1 MKISANNTLLNVDES
16 GAGEPAFVFLH
27 YFGGSH
33 RSWSEVTAHLPGFRC
48 IAPDLRG
55 FGDSDASG
63 SGYSVDE
70 SADDVAALVDEMDL
84 ENYVL
89 VGHSMGGK
97 IALALAAR
105 RPRGLQRLVL
115 IAPSPPTPEPI
126 VDEERTRLLEGYGD
140 RRAAEK
146 TFRAITALP
155 VSPALRERVIKD
167 NLRTSR
173 VAWRAWLERGSRE
186 DISARMSDIEVP
198 VLVLAGECDEGMTP
212 DLLQRE
218 VVERIGGAQMRVV
231 RGAGHLLPIEAPQE
245 IAQALVGLTTGF

>member
-1 MKISANNTLLNVDES
+1 MKIPANNAVFNVDES

-33 RSWSEVTAHLPGFRC
+33 RSWSEVVARLPAGRC
-48 IAPDLRG
+48 ITPDLRG
-55 FGDSDASG
+55 FGDSEASD
-63 SGYSVDE
+63 GYSVDDH
-70 SADDVAALVDEMDL
+70 ADDVAALVDEMGL
-84 ENYVL
+84 GNYVL

-105 RPRGLQRLVL
+105 RPKELQRLVL

-126 VDEERTRLLEGYGD
+126 PDEERTRLLKGYGD
-140 RRAAEK
+140 RRAAEA

-155 VSPALRERVIKD
+155 ISPALRERVLQD

-173 VAWRAWLERGSRE
+173 AAWRAWLECGSRE

-198 VLVLAGECDEGMTP
+198 VVVLAGECDEGMTP

-218 VVERIGGAQMRVV
+218 VVERIGGARMRVV
-231 RGAGHLLPIEAPQE
+231 RGAGHLLPLEAPQE
-245 IAQALVGLTTGF
+245 IVQALVG